1 MSIISALIIGLA
13 LSMDAFG
20 VSLAIGINDEKDKKR
35 YIVLFGF
42 SQFLFSFCGGYL
54 GCLFDTYIVS
64 IPKVVGGIIIGIVG
78 ILMILEGR
86 KEDKSKI
93 SEASYMAI
101 VLSISVS
108 IDALVVGFTTLHR
121 VGGINLLLLYSCCI
135 GLITNFMCTI
145 SFVISK
151 YLKKIKF
158 VCKYS
163 EFFGGII
170 LICFGLKMIFT

>member
-1 MSIISALIIGLA
+1 MNIISVLIIGLA

-20 VSLAIGINDEKDKKR
+20 VSLAIGINDEKDKNK
-35 YIVLFGF
+35 YIILFGLF
-42 SQFLFSFCGGYL
+42 QFLFAFCGGYL

-78 ILMILEGR
+78 FLMILEGR

-101 VLSISVS
+101 ILSISVS

-121 VGGINLLLLYSCCI
+121 VGGVNLLMLYSCSI
-135 GLITNFMCTI
+135 GLITNLMCTI
-145 SFVISK
+145 SFIISK
-151 YLKKIKF
+151 YLKRIQF
-158 VCKYS
+158 ISKYS
-163 EFFGGII
+163 ELFGGII

>member
-1 MSIISALIIGLA
+1 MNIISVLVIGLA

-20 VSLAIGINDEKDKKR
+20 VSLAIGINDEKDKNK
-35 YIVLFGF
+35 YIILFGLF
-42 SQFLFSFCGGYL
+42 QFLFAFCGGYL

-64 IPKVVGGIIIGIVG
+64 IPKVLGGIIIGIVG

-93 SEASYMAI
+93 SKASYMAI
-101 VLSISVS
+101 ILSISVS

-121 VGGINLLLLYSCCI
+121 VGGVNLLLLYSCSI
-135 GLITNFMCTI
+135 GLITNLMCTV
-145 SFVISK
+145 SFIISK
-151 YLKKIKF
+151 YLKRIQF
-158 VCKYS
+158 VSKYS
-163 EFFGGII
+163 ELFGGII